1 LEDIRRNFC
10 INTHRIELFAAL
22 SASCVCFPFPLL
34 LLKLHY
40 HAMFIAISRQI
51 RFHETCD

>member
-1 LEDIRRNFC
+1 MHFI
-10 INTHRIELFAAL
+10 IELFAAL

-34 LLKLHY
+34 LLKSHY